1 MKLALFVMLG
11 ALTLAACGGGLSTPE
26 QRAAALCG
34 ASLKI
39 IRAEHLAMAGKLTMD
54 ESDLRADSAFARTV
68 RLDLRCIH
76 QWVLAGESS
85 CGHEIEDFL
94 DAAKKLPERAAPDDP
109 ASVIRTVL
117 SEAPES
123 AAHLGPLFDGYA
135 AVFQLCLEMER
146 DGTLLQDFL
155 PMLVEIGCPGTL
167 KDLGLDKVSKSR
179 LQEISAKASEMTAQM
194 PYPTEQEHYYITFV
208 KLNNWASKFSGQVT
222 ADTLAARMLAT
233 EGSDRVIGHLRNKG
247 PMRIGFFGDSHMD
260 RIHWSTMAP
269 FPDITG
275 AVLKR
280 INSEM
285 ISINAGKGG
294 DDSGEGLARIDRSLI
309 AHKPDVTFVMFG
321 GNDAQH
327 WGDPEPAVT
336 PEQFRINLEE
346 IVTRLR
352 AAGSRVVIMSYPLG
366 PTREGVD
373 LEDFEAIRVQTRQVA
388 SEMNTGWLDVAEILD
403 QEPPEKVFAVD
414 LIHFNPNTHM
424 EIAGMVL
431 ARLAA
436 MESMAEWNQKNQK
449 INRTISRRCAMRAA
463 FSTFAILFLLLGVFS
478 PAAGRDYYQVDRAHW
493 VDNGLVL
500 GWGSHEPL
508 IFRIRRGRQPP
519 V

>member
-1 MKLALFVMLG
+1 MKLALLVMLG
-11 ALTLAACGGGLSTPE
+11 ALTIVACGGGLDTPE
-26 QRAAALCG
+26 KRGAAFGG

-39 IRAEHLAMAGKLTMD
+39 IRAEHLVMAGKLTMD
-54 ESDLRADSAFARTV
+54 EADLAAYSAFHRAIK
-68 RLDLRCIH
+68 LDLQCIG
-76 QWVLAGESS
+76 QWSKTGESS
-85 CGHEIEDFL
+85 CSHEIQAFL
-94 DAAKKLPERAAPDDP
+94 DAAGRIPDRAAPDDP

-123 AAHLGPLFDGYA
+123 APHVGPLFDGYA

-155 PMLVEIGCPGTL
+155 PVLVELGCPGTL
-167 KDLGLDKVSKSR
+167 KDLGLDKVSKTR
-179 LQEISAKASEMTAQM
+179 LQEISARASEMTAKM

-222 ADTLAARMLAT
+222 ADTLAARMLAV
-233 EGSDRVIGHLRNKG
+233 EGSDRVLGHLRNKG

-269 FPDITG
+269 FPDIVG
-275 AVLKR
+275 AVLKK
-280 INSEM
+280 INPAM
-285 ISINAGKGG
+285 IAINAGKGG
-294 DDSGEGLARIDRSLI
+294 DDSGEGLERIEESLI

-366 PTREGVD
+366 PTRKGVD

-403 QEPPEKVFAVD
+403 QEPPEKVFNVD
-414 LIHFNPNTHM
+414 MIHFRPNTHM
-424 EIAGMVL
+424 EIAGMIL

-436 MESMAEWNQKNQK
+436 MESVEEWNQKTQK
-449 INRTISRRCAMRAA
+449 
-463 FSTFAILFLLLGVFS
+463 
-478 PAAGRDYYQVDRAHW
+478 
-493 VDNGLVL
+493 
-500 GWGSHEPL
+500 
-508 IFRIRRGRQPP
+508 
-519 V
+519 